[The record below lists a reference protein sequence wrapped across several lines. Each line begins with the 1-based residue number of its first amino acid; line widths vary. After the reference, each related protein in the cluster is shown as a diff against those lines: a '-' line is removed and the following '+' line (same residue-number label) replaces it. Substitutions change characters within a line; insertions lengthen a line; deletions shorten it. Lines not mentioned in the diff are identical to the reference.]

1 MGGRIQPVKG
11 THDILPEEQGAW
23 AAVRAAAEAILPRY
37 GYREI
42 ATPMFERAELFERS
56 VGVAT
61 DIVEKEMY
69 TFSDSKGRRIALRP
83 EGTAGVVR
91 ACIHHG
97 RLRAH
102 PLDKLYYLGPMFRR
116 ERPQKGRYRQFHQL
130 GVEAIGEAAATLDVE
145 VIALLARLLD
155 ACGITRVTLELNSV
169 GCPACRPAYRE
180 ALVAAL
186 APHRAELCP
195 DCQRRLETNPLRL
208 LDCKVPTCG
217 EVTAAAPRLL
227 DHLCEGCRDHQ
238 GRVEAGLEA
247 LGIPFTVNP
256 RLVRGLDYYTR
267 TAFEAIA
274 EGLGAQAAVAAG
286 GRYDGL
292 VAELGGP
299 PTPAV
304 GFAIGFTP
312 TEIALR
318 ELGLPPEADLADLRA
333 AARPRVWCV
342 AITEDDR
349 LPALALAGELRRAG
363 LGPVGLDSRGRSP
376 RAQFQEAA
384 RAGARHVV
392 VLGPDERAAGQV
404 VLRDMADRREERVPR
419 DEILGRLAAA
429 GRAPAGE

>member
-1 MGGRIQPVKG
+1 MSERIQPVKG
-11 THDILPEEQGAW
+11 THDILPEEQGVW
-23 AAVRAAAEAILPRY
+23 GRVRAAAAAVLPLY

-69 TFSDSKGRRIALRP
+69 SFADSKGRRIALRP

-116 ERPQKGRYRQFHQL
+116 ERPQKGRFRQFHQL
-130 GVEAIGEAAATLDVE
+130 GVEAIGEASATLDVE
-145 VIALLARLLD
+145 VIALLMRLL
-155 ACGITRVTLELNSV
+155 ATCGVERVELQINSV
-169 GCPACRPAYRE
+169 GCPECRPAYRA

-186 APHRAELCP
+186 EGQANELCG
-195 DCQRRLETNPLRL
+195 DCQRRLTTNPLRL

-217 EVTAAAPRLL
+217 EITATAPRLI
-227 DHLCEGCRDHQ
+227 DHLCGGCRDHLAT
-238 GRVEAGLEA
+238 VERGLAE
-247 LGIPFTVNP
+247 LGIDYTLNP

-299 PTPAV
+299 ATPAI
-304 GFAIGFTP
+304 GFAIGLERLVT
-312 TEIALR
+312 LM
-318 ELGLPPEADLADLRA
+318 
-333 AARPRVWCV
+333 
-342 AITEDDR
+342 DDR
-349 LPALALAGELRRAG
+349 AETPPLPLFVAALG
-363 LGPVGLDSRGRSP
+363 
-376 RAQFQEAA
+376 EAA
-384 RAGARHVV
+384 RAHA
-392 VLGPDERAAGQV
+392 
-404 VLRDMADRREERVPR
+404 LRLVEELRGGGVPAEMDHAQRSLKAQLKRADRLRARRVV
-419 DEILGRLAAA
+419 ILGEAELAAKEA
-429 GRAPAGE
+429 IVRDLAAHEQNHYPLADLAARLIEEEKS